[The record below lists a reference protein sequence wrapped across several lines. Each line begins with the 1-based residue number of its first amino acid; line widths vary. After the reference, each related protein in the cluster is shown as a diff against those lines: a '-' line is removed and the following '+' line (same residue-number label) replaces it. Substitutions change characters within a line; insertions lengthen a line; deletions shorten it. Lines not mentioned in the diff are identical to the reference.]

1 VRNVEGLAQR
11 SNRDRR
17 LRPQRRV
24 LAVADGQLVRQAGN
38 VPHMDLRT
46 RSAPCFRDLGGA
58 IVLAMP
64 HRESQGRGP
73 EPLIINLAPTGMV
86 PTKDHTPHV
95 PITTEEI
102 LEDVAACRALGAS
115 IIHVH
120 ARDESGLPTHQP
132 EYFAPIVEG
141 IREID
146 PELIVCVT
154 CSGRYVS
161 ALEQRAE
168 VLYMDGNAKA
178 EMASLTLGS
187 NNFARQASVNP
198 PEVIRGLAE
207 AMRERGIRP
216 ELEVFEPGMVSFA
229 RRLLDQGLIDE
240 PCYFNILLGNPGTSP
255 LDLQV
260 LSAFL
265 GLLPENSI
273 WGLAGIGRY
282 QLDANFAGVTL
293 GGHVR
298 VGLEDN
304 IRLDRAGAELAT
316 NPALVRRVVELAEL
330 AERPVATPAWTRARL
345 GLAKRAGATE
355 RAEFART

>member
-1 VRNVEGLAQR
+1 V
-11 SNRDRR
+11 
-17 LRPQRRV
+17 
-24 LAVADGQLVRQAGN
+24 
-38 VPHMDLRT
+38 
-46 RSAPCFRDLGGA
+46 
-58 IVLAMP
+58 P
-64 HRESQGRGP
+64 HRELPAGGP

-86 PTKDHTPHV
+86 PTKEHTPHV
-95 PITTEEI
+95 PISTDEI
-102 LEDVAACRALGAS
+102 LEDVAACRELGAS

-120 ARDESGLPTHQP
+120 ARDESGLPTHRL

-161 ALEQRAE
+161 ALEDRAE
-168 VLYMDGNAKA
+168 VLELKGSAKP

-187 NNFARQASVNP
+187 NNFVRQASVNP

-207 AMRERGIRP
+207 AMNERGIRP

-229 RRLLDQGLIDE
+229 RRMLEEGLIEE

-255 LDLQV
+255 LDPQV

-265 GLLPENSI
+265 GLLPPRST

-282 QLDANFAGVTL
+282 QLDANFAAVTL

-298 VGLEDN
+298 TGLEDN
-304 IRLDRAGAELAT
+304 IRWDRAGAELAT

-330 AERPVATPAWTRARL
+330 AERPVATPAWTRAKL
-345 GLAKRAGATE
+345 GLPKLAGTSERAGLAQ
-355 RAEFART
+355 A